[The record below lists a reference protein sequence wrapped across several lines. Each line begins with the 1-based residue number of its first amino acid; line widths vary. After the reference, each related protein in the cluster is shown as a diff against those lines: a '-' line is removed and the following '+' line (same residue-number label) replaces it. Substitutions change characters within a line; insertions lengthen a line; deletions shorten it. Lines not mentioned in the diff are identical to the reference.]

1 MKKRLLII
9 LMALV
14 LCLTLG
20 FAVAC
25 DPDEPGP
32 NPGPGPDTPSGDIP
46 TQEGKITLYFTIKN
60 VGTMNPK
67 CSYYICGSF
76 FGEGTG
82 WKEGNLEGKLTNIEG
97 TDTYY
102 CFADP
107 SRATPGAGFKIVIGY
122 NETSGVDVSQQGP
135 FWSNEGF
142 GPWPAASADNTI
154 PEYEAG
160 ATSVF
165 CPLNYDPA
173 EYSDVIEFDGSLGDP
188 VPVTNFRLR
197 VSFVKG
203 QLDPDKAVVYILGGF
218 TSWANTPADER
229 IIASYNE
236 DVSEEVDVWELTIA
250 EMFAKPDVDY
260 LVVVFPHGLEGL
272 TPLDDD
278 GNVAD
283 AATATVW
290 YYFNAEGSDAI
301 KVADGTA
308 NMKTAVTS
316 SDNNQYID
324 LAGTISEAYVGT
336 PAKGLDT
343 TLVGE
348 DGVLDMNADQP
359 TVEVSLKVKFAS
371 AVAADLHVYLIG
383 DLNSWNAVEM
393 TANADRTE
401 FTAKLT
407 MYQRDAAALLS
418 GAKNE
423 RPDGACQYKV
433 VLATGAFSWEDTT
446 RIDIGCAGDTDG
458 GSEVLV
464 KQGAKNY
471 GQKGFTVEGP
481 NELFD
486 GAVIELPA

>member
-20 FAVAC
+20 FVVAC

-135 FWSNEGF
+135 FWSNESF
-142 GPWPAASADNTI
+142 GPWPAASPDNTI
-154 PEYEAG
+154 PEYAAG

-165 CPLNYDPA
+165 CPLNFDP
-173 EYSDVIEFDGSLGDP
+173 ENVSDVIEFDGSLGDP

-260 LVVVFPHGLEGL
+260 LVVVFPNGLDGL

-283 AATATVW
+283 AETATVW
-290 YYFNAEGSDAI
+290 YYYNAEGSGAI

-308 NMKTAVTS
+308 NMKIAVTS
-316 SDNNQYID
+316 SDGGQYID
-324 LAGTISEAYVGT
+324 LAGTISEEYVGT
-336 PAKGLDT
+336 PTKGLDI
-343 TLVGE
+343 TLAK
-348 DGVLDMNADQP
+348 DGVLDMNADVP
-359 TVEVSLKVKFAS
+359 TVEVTLKVEFSS
-371 AVAADLHVYLIG
+371 AIPEGQNVYLAG
-383 DLNSWNAVEM
+383 SGVEGLAWDA
-393 TANADRTE
+393 TTL
-401 FTAKLT
+401 KLT
-407 MYQRDAAALLS
+407 GDADNKVFTVKVNARV
-418 GAKNE
+418 GATITF
-423 RPDGACQYKV
+423 KV
-433 VLATGAFSWEDTT
+433 VVCGEEWSWDVQYGGEEADGNASITIT
-446 RIDIGCAGDTDG
+446 EAGEQ
-458 GSEVLV
+458 S
-464 KQGAKNY
+464 
-471 GQKGFTVEGP
+471 
-481 NELFD
+481 LFD
-486 GAVIELPA
+486 SVQTYPAA